1 MLQLRIVFHTIFRIL
16 HDGGDNAGRLTFPH
30 DVVAS
35 PRARP
40 VADDLI
46 ELSLICD
53 PRLVG
58 GEFSIKD
65 KTRLFHHKAQGF
77 ELYLGL
83 ARDEST
89 NPDHYDPCPR
99 NDTYCAEPGPETPR
113 DCPAENP
120 ADGCVAR

>member
-1 MLQLRIVFHTIFRIL
+1 IFRIL

-65 KTRLFHHKAQGF
+65 KTRLFHHRAQDF

-83 ARDEST
+83 AIKRRLGGTDGLCDSPLEETVVSE
-89 NPDHYDPCPR
+89 PVSEGAEFPC
-99 NDTYCAEPGPETPR
+99 
-113 DCPAENP
+113 
-120 ADGCVAR
+120 